1 MDPGLGC
8 LHERFILS
16 ITSTQLAI
24 VTVHLERMSGNLLEF
39 GVDWDGIDRAFEVI
53 GQKVRAADAGSRLVV
68 RFVTVTWEMRDQL
81 QNMGETGWM
90 RHFQKVGTL
99 ALEVVI

>member
-1 MDPGLGC
+1 MNQGLGC

-16 ITSTQLAI
+16 ITSTRLAI
-24 VTVHLERMSGNLLEF
+24 VTVNLERMSGNLLEF

-53 GQKVRAADAGSRLVV
+53 GKNVRAADADSRLVV
-68 RFVTVTWEMRDQL
+68 RFVTITWEMRDQL
-81 QNMGETGWM
+81 QNMGKTGWM

-99 ALEVVI
+99 ELEVVI